1 MNIEIIAIDDGF
13 FPTQYKGRKGKTLLL
28 GIKTIN
34 IYHIV
39 DLAYTSILVDGLE
52 TTNKTCRL
60 IKLLGEANI
69 VFLDGITYAGFDVVD
84 ADQVY
89 LETGIPVIVYQQY
102 PLDLDRVRKA
112 LQKHFPDWKQ
122 RYNVIEKIYRKM
134 SYYPTRW
141 RPILFY
147 NVGVNREDAIYYLEK
162 TMIYSPIPEP
172 LRLADQIAS
181 TISRL
186 CIINNKLL

>member
-1 MNIEIIAIDDGF
+1 MNIEIIAVDDGF
-13 FPTQYKGRKGKTLLL
+13 FPIKYKGRKGKTLLL

-34 IYHIV
+34 IHHIV
-39 DLAYTSILVDGLE
+39 DLTYTSILIDGLE

-60 IKLLGEANI
+60 IKLLGEANL
-69 VFLDGITYAGFDVVD
+69 VLLDGITYAGFDVVD

-89 LETGIPVIVYQQY
+89 SETGIPVIVYQQY
-102 PLDLDRVRKA
+102 PLDLHRVKKA

-147 NVGVNREDAIYYLEK
+147 NVGINREDAIYYLEK
-162 TMIYSPIPEP
+162 TMIYSPVPEP

>member
-1 MNIEIIAIDDGF
+1 MNIEIIAVDDGF

-39 DLAYTSILVDGLE
+39 DLVYTSILVDGLE
-52 TTNKTCRL
+52 TTNRTCRL
-60 IKLLGEANI
+60 IKQLGEANL

-89 LETGIPVIVYQQY
+89 SETGIPVIVYQQY
-102 PLDLDRVRKA
+102 PLDLHRVKKA
-112 LQKHFPDWKQ
+112 LRKHFPDWKQ

-147 NVGVNREDAIYYLEK
+147 NVGINREDAIYYLEK
-162 TMIYSPIPEP
+162 TMIYSPVPEP

-181 TISRL
+181 TVSRS

>member
-1 MNIEIIAIDDGF
+1 MKIIAVDDGF
-13 FPTQYKGRKGKTLLL
+13 FPTQYKSRKGKTLLL

-39 DLAYTSILVDGLE
+39 GLAYTNILVDGLE

-89 LETGIPVIVYQQY
+89 SETGIPVIVYQQY

-122 RYNVIEKIYRKM
+122 RYNIIEKIYRKM
-134 SYYPTRW
+134 NYFPTSW

-147 NVGVNREDAIYYLEK
+147 NIGISREDAIYYLEK
-162 TMIYSPIPEP
+162 TMIYSPVPEP